1 MREEDI
7 DKDNERK
14 YNREAEI
21 DEDREKTEERGR
33 GG

>member
-7 DKDNERK
+7 DEDNERK

-33 GG
+33 DR